1 MLSFAGTVLKDN
13 AKALGESFEN
23 ARDTILQDNATA
35 REESFKDS
43 KNTKGLPFVKKLKNL
58 FH

>member
-13 AKALGESFEN
+13 ATAWEESFK
-23 ARDTILQDNATA
+23 DSKGSVLKDNATA
-35 REESFKDS
+35 WEESFKDS